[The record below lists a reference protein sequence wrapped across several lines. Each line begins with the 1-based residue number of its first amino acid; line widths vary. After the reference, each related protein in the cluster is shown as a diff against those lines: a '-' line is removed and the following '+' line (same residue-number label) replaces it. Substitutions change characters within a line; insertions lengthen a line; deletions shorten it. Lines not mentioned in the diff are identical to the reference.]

1 MHNPRQKSYNTNMAK
16 DIVQVEIKRIPL
28 DIEASELGMVELTD
42 LAASV
47 EKYMLQLQ
55 EEGEIDTLK
64 QALLAALHFAAQA
77 YLQSQNEGGKRKE
90 EESRVDD
97 LIVKLK
103 SSLDNTRK

>member
-1 MHNPRQKSYNTNMAK
+1 MPK

-28 DIEASELGMVELTD
+28 DIESSGLGMVELAD

-47 EKYMLQLQ
+47 EKYMQKLQ

-64 QALLAALHFAAQA
+64 QALMAALHFAARA
-77 YLQSQNEGGKRKE
+77 YLQTQNEGGKRQE

-97 LIVKLK
+97 LILKLK
-103 SSLDNTRK
+103 SALDAPHK